1 MLAPT
6 TFACYLCSEY
16 SDTKTNTLVSYEGPD
31 QYEVAVGITEHSYFR
46 KWVKC
51 SNCGLILSIYSRSNS
66 ALDILYEKLYRKV
79 GSVPWRNQSTEQTFD
94 LVRKLPPE
102 NSETVERVTFIKEK
116 ISNYQEMNLFPQ
128 KMKYRLLDVGGA
140 TGSFAFEFKDKHW
153 DVHIIDP
160 DPSGDFLEKY
170 GVNFN
175 CGYLSAKSYEIR
187 FDLVSL
193 IFVLEHVGD
202 PKKIIHEISELMC
215 EGALLYIEVPDEIAF
230 IKKASS
236 DDIFNSCHLFM
247 FGPMSLGNLLRQSG
261 FEILS
266 LERSQTKR
274 GHFALTCIA
283 KLKT

>member
-1 MLAPT
+1 MFAPIR
-6 TFACYLCSEY
+6 FACYLCSEY
-16 SDTKTNTLVSYEGPD
+16 SDTRTNTLASYERPD
-31 QYEVAVGITEHSYFR
+31 QYELAVGITDHSYFR

-51 SNCGLILSIYSRSNS
+51 SNCGLILSIYSRTHS
-66 ALDILYEKLYRKV
+66 ALDILYEKLYRKE
-79 GSVPWRNQSTEQTFD
+79 GSVPWRKHSTEQTFEI
-94 LVRKLPPE
+94 VRKLSPE
-102 NSETVERVTFIKEK
+102 SSETVERVTFIKKK
-116 ISNYQEMNLFPQ
+116 ISNYQKMDLFPQ

-140 TGSFAFEFKDKHW
+140 TGSFAFEFKDKNW
-153 DVHIIDP
+153 DVDIIDP
-160 DPSGDFLEKY
+160 DPSGAFLEKY
-170 GVNFN
+170 GINFR

-193 IFVLEHVGD
+193 VFVLEHVGD
-202 PKKIIHEISELMC
+202 PKKIIQEISELMC
-215 EGALLYIEVPDEIAF
+215 KGALLYIEVPDEIAF
-230 IKKASS
+230 TKKTSD

-283 KLKT
+283 NLAT